1 MKATSETVF
10 FVTIERIFF
19 NIFFLFFSFL
29 LLLPLPPRFSAEYT
43 FCCGRQSGA
52 GREGGRE
59 GREGLVRGK
68 GRTLHVICFVIGAWE
83 GGY

>member
-1 MKATSETVF
+1 MMKATSETVF

-19 NIFFLFFSFL
+19 LFFSF

-52 GREGGRE
+52 GREGGKGWCG
-59 GREGLVRGK
+59 GREEHSTSYVL
-68 GRTLHVICFVIGAWE
+68 
-83 GGY
+83 

>member
-1 MKATSETVF
+1 MMKATSETVF
-10 FVTIERIFF
+10 FVTIERIFL
-19 NIFFLFFSFL
+19 NIFFLFFSF

-59 GREGLVRGK
+59 GLVRGE